1 MNMPGLPSALRV
13 LIILVV
19 SALST
24 VAAAQTNVVTYSDP
38 AGRFTLD
45 HPDNWKVAGSPGE
58 VELYGDRVA
67 SSMRFIV
74 HPLEGLPTHDPNA
87 LIELMLEGL
96 LTTYRDVERTGPET
110 TALAGQ
116 TMTFIQFQGVSTRPI
131 TVARQGAL
139 YVTTTGT
146 HLVTADYSIPQAAA
160 AEIRP
165 QIEAVL
171 ESFTLTD

>member
-1 MNMPGLPSALRV
+1 MNMSGLPSALRV

-58 VELYGDRVA
+58 VELYGDRIA
-67 SSMRFIV
+67 SSMQFVV
-74 HPLEGLPTHDPNA
+74 HPLEGLPTHDPDT

-96 LTTYRDVERTGPET
+96 LMTYRDVERTAPAT
-110 TALAGQ
+110 TTLAGQ
-116 TMTFIQFQGVSTRPI
+116 TMTFIQFQGVATRPI
-131 TVARQGAL
+131 SVARQGAL
-139 YVTTTGT
+139 YVTTTAT
-146 HLVTADYSIPQAAA
+146 HLVTAEYSIPQAAA

-165 QIEAVL
+165 QVEAVL
-171 ESFTLTD
+171 ESFMLTN